1 MSAKTV
7 KGKKISQIA
16 ELSILVKKKP
26 VLWNVG
32 SKNVPDNTNCIKKR
46 ENEPTKTRTKTTN
59 TKKNLFQEFFL
70 KEKLYLKRTSPN

>member
-32 SKNVPDNTNCIKKR
+32 TKNVPDNTNCIKKR

-59 TKKNLFQEFFL
+59 AKKNSFSRIFFERKAL
-70 KEKLYLKRTSPN
+70 PETNFP